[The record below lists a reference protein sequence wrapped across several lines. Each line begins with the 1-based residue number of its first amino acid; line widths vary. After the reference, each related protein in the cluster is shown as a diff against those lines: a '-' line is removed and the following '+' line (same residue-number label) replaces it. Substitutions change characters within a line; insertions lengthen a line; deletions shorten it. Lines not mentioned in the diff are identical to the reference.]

1 MSRRSIAGE
10 VTLLGAVLAGG
21 GSRRFGSP
29 KALALFEGESFVARA
44 ARCIAPSCREIVALI
59 GPADAPGRHEI
70 EGALPPGLRPL
81 PDQVSGAG
89 PLGGLHAALLDAE
102 RVGADAVMLL
112 ACDMPLVTP
121 AIVGR
126 LGRAA
131 GREGVVAPRTGP
143 PPRLHPLCAVYGVG
157 CLEVVEVRLSRDDG
171 DRSMYGLIEAL
182 PTRPIDFAPED
193 IDGLDPAA
201 VFSSANT
208 PSELDHLLLLQENRS

>member
-1 MSRRSIAGE
+1 MSGGSSAGE
-10 VTLLGAVLAGG
+10 MTLLGAVLAGG

-44 ARCIAPSCREIVALI
+44 ARSIAPSCREVVVLI
-59 GPADAPGRHEI
+59 GPADAPGRHGI
-70 EGALPPGLRPL
+70 ERALPPGLRPL
-81 PDQVSGAG
+81 PDRIPGTG

-112 ACDMPLVTP
+112 ACDMPLVTS
-121 AIVGR
+121 AVVRR

-131 GREGVVAPRTGP
+131 DREGVVAPRTGP

-157 CLEVVEVRLSRDDG
+157 CLETVEDRLARDEA
-171 DRSMYGLIEAL
+171 DRSMYGLLEAL
-182 PTRPIDFAPED
+182 PTRPIDFAAED
-193 IDGLDPAA
+193 VDGLDPAA

-208 PSELDHLLLLQENRS
+208 PSELHNLLLLQENRS